1 MSVYEELM
9 KEGTRGKRR
18 DSSGRPPKR
27 IPLTPEERAQYEA
40 AQKRAAARKIP
51 YPKGSAG
58 ETGEPTQST
67 RSDASTEHEG
77 PSLREKLEK
86 LREIAPFLAGAA
98 RGLAAVAS
106 RAAPV
111 VARATGGAST
121 AAGGAATRT
130 AAATPSLASKVHRGV
145 QTGRKVVQGVRL
157 AQDVKQAID
166 RRRQSREAERDV
178 AHTEHEGPSL
188 REKLTYLKIKI

>member
-27 IPLTPEERAQYEA
+27 IPLTREERVQYEA
-40 AQKRAAARKIP
+40 AQRRAAARKIP

-77 PSLREKLEK
+77 PSLKEKVKYLA
-86 LREIAPFLAGAA
+86 EIARLAGP
-98 RGLAAVAS
+98 G
-106 RAAPV
+106 PE
-111 VARATGGAST
+111 T
-121 AAGGAATRT
+121 
-130 AAATPSLASKVHRGV
+130 
-145 QTGRKVVQGVRL
+145 
-157 AQDVKQAID
+157 DV
-166 RRRQSREAERDV
+166 RRRPGTSEEGKRARRRSSGETHRTPLELHMLKMTHPDTGVNAG
-178 AHTEHEGPSL
+178 TEHEGPSL